1 MRLYARKLAHFKN
14 SRSAKTCGA
23 RQAHQAPPAMAP
35 THTSNNSKAPSRK
48 MASVAHLDSSRDG
61 WMAAGKDLGSRENHA
76 TASQEAS
83 SRIVHAGTERI
94 LPPPPPLGI
103 HLCCFPPRIRQS
115 LRAMTGSGRRK
126 ATTLRAAFRKSW
138 LFSVRLPW
146 RRHVTAR
153 PPASRPPPPGLF
165 GLGRHLSATRL
176 SPFWAQIFRQ
186 FTTSPP
192 YLRAMD
198 TNSHELTAAPSFLT
212 QLRCHG
218 LI

>member
-1 MRLYARKLAHFKN
+1 MRLYVRKLAHFKN

-23 RQAHQAPPAMAP
+23 RQAHQAPPRHGANPHKQQLQGSKPEDGVSGASRLLERWLDGRWKRSGLAGKSRDRFPRGIIPDCVRGDRAHPPTPSPPRYPFVLFPPEDSTIAAGHDRIGKEESDDASGGLPEVLALFGPLALAP
-35 THTSNNSKAPSRK
+35 TCHRP
-48 MASVAHLDSSRDG
+48 
-61 WMAAGKDLGSRENHA
+61 
-76 TASQEAS
+76 
-83 SRIVHAGTERI
+83 
-94 LPPPPPLGI
+94 
-103 HLCCFPPRIRQS
+103 
-115 LRAMTGSGRRK
+115 
-126 ATTLRAAFRKSW
+126 
-138 LFSVRLPW
+138 
-146 RRHVTAR
+146 

-176 SPFWAQIFRQ
+176 SPFSAQIFRQ